1 MSQKN
6 TFRLCTVALLSALS
20 IVSNAFA
27 INLTQDISL
36 SFTYLV
42 LFVSGVFLGPID
54 GFLVGVIGDVIGCI
68 IAPKGPYAPTVTLS
82 TGLLGVLPWVI
93 FKLFAL
99 IRKCPYIVKV
109 IASYLTCFLICS
121 VLINTTTWYIM
132 YSSKTPYFTYLVTRN
147 SVQIW
152 IVAINCAI
160 TCVVYKPLKL
170 VFERFGFAKDIQKE
184 EIIEDSSQN

>member
-27 INLTQDISL
+27 INLTPDISL

-42 LFVSGVFLGPID
+42 SFVSGVFLGPID
-54 GFLVGVIGDVIGCI
+54 GFLVGIIGDVIGCI

-82 TGLLGVLPWVI
+82 TGLLGVLPWVM
-93 FKLFAL
+93 FKAF
-99 IRKCPYIVKV
+99 RKFPYVVKV
-109 IASYLTCFLICS
+109 IASYIACFLICS
-121 VLINTTTWYIM
+121 VLINSTTWYIM
-132 YSSKTPYFTYLVTRN
+132 YSSKTPYLTYLVTRN
-147 SVQIW
+147 SVQLL

-160 TCVVYKPLKL
+160 TCVIFKPIKS
-170 VFERFGFAKDIQKE
+170 VFERFGFAKDTKKE